1 MVINLIALFLIQVPL
16 AYLLSRPVGLGVSGI
31 WLALVLGWASQAALM
46 LLRFRQGRWKLKR
59 I

>member
-1 MVINLIALFLIQVPL
+1 
-16 AYLLSRPVGLGVSGI
+16 VSGI

-46 LLRFRQGRWKLKR
+46 LLRFRQGRWKLKQ